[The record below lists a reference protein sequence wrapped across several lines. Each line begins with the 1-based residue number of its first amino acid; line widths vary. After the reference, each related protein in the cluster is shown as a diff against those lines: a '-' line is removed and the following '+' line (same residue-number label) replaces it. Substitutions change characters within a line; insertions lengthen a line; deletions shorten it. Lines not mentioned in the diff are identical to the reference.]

1 MLPERMIPKAHMAQ
15 VHLADVEVH
24 TDIMPL
30 EGGAEPV
37 AAFRLHKPVFPLPVT
52 AQLPTVVTARKVKTP
67 TTAQT
72 ALRTDI
78 YSGGGVIKKIRLY
91 LNVLTAQVSADEQQG
106 RKKQPVHNS
115 IIHSSQ
121 DVRSGFN
128 IVKSRVLPSTFF
140 ILSFTKEVIQKSNYN
155 IFYVKIKPEFPQ
167 YSPFYL
173 EILLKERKNRNKII
187 FYYTYGLSWEKKQKK
202 WVNVKNGL
210 FITFKLF
217 LIIKSFI
224 II

>member
-1 MLPERMIPKAHMAQ
+1 MLDQVLTLLNPECYQ
-15 VHLADVEVH
+15 VHFLFFLLQKKLFKKDVVSVF
-24 TDIMPL
+24 I
-30 EGGAEPV
+30 
-37 AAFRLHKPVFPLPVT
+37 FR
-52 AQLPTVVTARKVKTP
+52 
-67 TTAQT
+67 
-72 ALRTDI
+72 
-78 YSGGGVIKKIRLY
+78 
-91 LNVLTAQVSADEQQG
+91 
-106 RKKQPVHNS
+106 
-115 IIHSSQ
+115 
-121 DVRSGFN
+121 
-128 IVKSRVLPSTFF
+128 
-140 ILSFTKEVIQKSNYN
+140 YN

>member
-1 MLPERMIPKAHMAQ
+1 MLF
-15 VHLADVEVH
+15 L
-24 TDIMPL
+24 
-30 EGGAEPV
+30 
-37 AAFRLHKPVFPLPVT
+37 
-52 AQLPTVVTARKVKTP
+52 
-67 TTAQT
+67 
-72 ALRTDI
+72 
-78 YSGGGVIKKIRLY
+78 YSF
-91 LNVLTAQVSADEQQG
+91 S
-106 RKKQPVHNS
+106 
-115 IIHSSQ
+115 
-121 DVRSGFN
+121 
-128 IVKSRVLPSTFF
+128 
-140 ILSFTKEVIQKSNYN
+140 
-155 IFYVKIKPEFPQ
+155 VKIKPEFPQ

>member
-1 MLPERMIPKAHMAQ
+1 MEKLKTLTIILSFLLFLSTIISIG
-15 VHLADVEVH
+15 VFCLFD
-24 TDIMPL
+24 
-30 EGGAEPV
+30 
-37 AAFRLHKPVFPLPVT
+37 FRYFEISLG
-52 AQLPTVVTARKVKTP
+52 
-67 TTAQT
+67 TTYI
-72 ALRTDI
+72 L
-78 YSGGGVIKKIRLY
+78 
-91 LNVLTAQVSADEQQG
+91 
-106 RKKQPVHNS
+106 
-115 IIHSSQ
+115 
-121 DVRSGFN
+121 
-128 IVKSRVLPSTFF
+128 STFF
-140 ILSFTKEVIQKSNYN
+140 ILSFTKEVIQKSDYN

>member
-1 MLPERMIPKAHMAQ
+1 MGSHLFPSSWVHPQRMFFIRKWHPCSRTSTDRIPYQ
-15 VHLADVEVH
+15 
-24 TDIMPL
+24 I
-30 EGGAEPV
+30 
-37 AAFRLHKPVFPLPVT
+37 
-52 AQLPTVVTARKVKTP
+52 Q
-67 TTAQT
+67 
-72 ALRTDI
+72 
-78 YSGGGVIKKIRLY
+78 
-91 LNVLTAQVSADEQQG
+91 
-106 RKKQPVHNS
+106 
-115 IIHSSQ
+115 
-121 DVRSGFN
+121 
-128 IVKSRVLPSTFF
+128 KSRSVWNFISQICFF

>member
-1 MLPERMIPKAHMAQ
+1 MIPKAHMAQ
-15 VHLADVEVH
+15 VHLAAVEVH

-91 LNVLTAQVSADEQQG
+91 LNISDAVILENMPGKEDYLL
-106 RKKQPVHNS
+106 PD
-115 IIHSSQ
+115 IIQ
-121 DVRSGFN
+121 N
-128 IVKSRVLPSTFF
+128 EYEF
-140 ILSFTKEVIQKSNYN
+140 ILDAAFLTID
-155 IFYVKIKPEFPQ
+155 
-167 YSPFYL
+167 
-173 EILLKERKNRNKII
+173 LKMD
-187 FYYTYGLSWEKKQKK
+187 
-202 WVNVKNGL
+202 V
-210 FITFKLF
+210 
-217 LIIKSFI
+217 
-224 II
+224 